1 MGLTK
6 QKLGKFIKRV
16 ERRNSELQYGIND
29 VRGISNN
36 KEIQSTKA
44 DISDRSFN
52 RFQIVEPNEFVFN
65 RRTTRMG
72 EKLGLGYNNIGETFI
87 VTEDYVV
94 FRVTDESILLPDY
107 LNVFFRRPEFDRYAR
122 WDSWGS
128 ATEFFNW
135 EEMCD
140 VPITLPHLLIQQ
152 KYVDVYNAMLANQR
166 VYESGLE
173 DLKLTCDAYIERL
186 RRELP
191 HTAIGEYIEPCEEK
205 NTDLAYNVDS
215 VKGVSIEK
223 RFIETKADMGGVS
236 LKPYLLVE
244 PDAFAFVTVT
254 SRNGEKISLAHN
266 SSGETYICSSSYVV
280 VRVGKKEKLIP
291 SYLRIFFSRSEFDR
305 YTRFHSWG
313 SARETFGW
321 DDMRE
326 VKIPIP
332 DVGVQWSI
340 VNIYNAYLMRREINE
355 KMKAQIKD
363 ICPILIKGSLEE
375 ASAQDSQHTA
385 RH

>member
-1 MGLTK
+1 MGLVK
-6 QKLGKFIKRV
+6 QKLGKYIERV
-16 ERRNSELQYGIND
+16 ERRNSDLLFGIDD
-29 VRGISNN
+29 VRGISNT

-44 DISDRSFN
+44 DIADRSFS
-52 RFQIVEPNEFVFN
+52 RFQIVEPHEFVFN

-94 FRVTDESILLPDY
+94 FRVIDECVLLPDY

-140 VPITLPHLLIQQ
+140 VPITLPPLPVQQ
-152 KYVDVYNAMLANQR
+152 KYVNVYNAMLSNQR
-166 VYESGLE
+166 AYESGLE
-173 DLKLTCDAYIERL
+173 DLKLTCDAYVERL

-191 HTAIGEYIEPCEEK
+191 HMVIGEFIEPCEEK
-205 NTDLAYNVDS
+205 NTALVYDIDS

-266 SSGETYICSSSYVV
+266 SSDETYICSSSYVV
-280 VRVGKKEKLIP
+280 FRVRKKEKLIP

-321 DDMRE
+321 DDMCE
-326 VKIPIP
+326 VKIPMSDI
-332 DVGVQWSI
+332 GVQRSI
-340 VNIYNAYLMRREINE
+340 VNIYNAYITRREINE
-355 KMKAQIKD
+355 KMKVQIKD
-363 ICPILIKGSLEE
+363 LCPILIKGSLEE
-375 ASAQDSQHTA
+375 ASA
-385 RH
+385 